1 MNSSPLDTGITNNNT
16 AEFKDFRPNS
26 DRARNAQTL
35 VWLVMA
41 GSIALIA
48 TTYLELDVLER
59 LKNGVGE
66 YDEGIVAEAERSDS
80 MNQLAAIINSILRII
95 SAVFFIQWFRR
106 AYHNISNFTT
116 PIFTNGWA
124 AGAWFVPFINLARPL
139 QIMRELWESIT
150 NYQGAD
156 EFNTPKFNYK
166 LYTGIWWTLWI
177 TTSILNN
184 YVLRADQETISQM
197 INVDKISIFS
207 DLLEIPLAII
217 TVKIIKEYNKLE
229 EQLS

>member
-1 MNSSPLDTGITNNNT
+1 MNSSPLDTGITNNNS

-41 GSIALIA
+41 GSIVLIA

-80 MNQLAAIINSILRII
+80 INQIATIIYFILRII

-106 AYHNISNFTT
+106 AYHNISNFST
-116 PIFTNGWA
+116 PQLSDGWA
-124 AGAWFVPFINLARPL
+124 AGAWFVPIFNWFRPY
-139 QIMRELWESIT
+139 QMMREMWQATT
-150 NYQGAD
+150 NQVGTD
-156 EFNTPKFNYK
+156 EFNETGYNYK
-166 LYTGIWWTLWI
+166 LNIGIWWTLWVIFAVLTNVILRIDQKSIDEI
-177 TTSILNN
+177 TTADNLSLIAHALN
-184 YVLRADQETISQM
+184 
-197 INVDKISIFS
+197 
-207 DLLEIPLAII
+207 IPLAII

-229 EQLS
+229 ETLA